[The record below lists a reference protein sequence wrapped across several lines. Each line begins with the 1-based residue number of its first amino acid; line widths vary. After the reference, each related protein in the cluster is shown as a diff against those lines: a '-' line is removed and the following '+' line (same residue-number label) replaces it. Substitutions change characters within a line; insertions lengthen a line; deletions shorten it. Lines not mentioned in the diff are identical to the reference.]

1 MALCG
6 SVGLALSMTVVAPAI
21 VNAEPRFSPSV
32 KEAQLVTL
40 RDYVL
45 AFARHWTVIA
55 SAVVAGLLT
64 AGVAAVLTPPTYHA
78 SAQVL
83 FTGHDSASGQD
94 QAYMGG
100 YVQARMATYGKLDS
114 STRMLTAAAEE
125 IGSGE
130 TAETLRARTEIDVTE
145 RDTVAVVQVT
155 DGSAEKATHAANA
168 VAAAFLGDVA
178 RLEPGFTTERPTDG
192 DPGLNQPTITG
203 TVTHQAV
210 VPSSPIAPNL
220 PLYLLVGALGGLLVS
235 IGVIVY
241 REAWREGGRGPSDAG
256 DQ

>member
-1 MALCG
+1 
-6 SVGLALSMTVVAPAI
+6 
-21 VNAEPRFSPSV
+21 
-32 KEAQLVTL
+32 VTL

-55 SAVVAGLLT
+55 VAVVAGLVT

-83 FTGHDSASGQD
+83 FTGHDPASGQD
-94 QAYMGG
+94 QAYIGS
-100 YVQARMATYGKLDS
+100 YVQSRMSTYGKLVS

-125 IGSGE
+125 IGAGE

-145 RDTVAVVQVT
+145 RETIAVVQVT
-155 DGSAEKATHAANA
+155 DGSAKKAAHAANA
-168 VAAAFLGDVA
+168 VAEAFLGDVA
-178 RLEPGFTTERPTDG
+178 RLEPEFTTERPTGD
-192 DPGLNQPTITG
+192 DPGSNQATITG

-220 PLYLLVGALGGLLVS
+220 PLYLLAGALGGLLVS
-235 IGVIVY
+235 VGVIVY
-241 REAWREGGRGPSDAG
+241 REAWRGGGLGPPDAE

>member
-1 MALCG
+1 M
-6 SVGLALSMTVVAPAI
+6 
-21 VNAEPRFSPSV
+21 
-32 KEAQLVTL
+32 TL

-45 AFARHWTVIA
+45 AFARHWIVIA
-55 SAVVAGLLT
+55 AAIATGLAT
-64 AGVAAVLTPPTYHA
+64 AGVAAFLTPPTYHA

-83 FTGHDSASGQD
+83 FTGHDPASGQD
-94 QAYMGG
+94 QAYIGG
-100 YVQARMATYGKLDS
+100 YVQSRMATYSKLDS

-130 TAETLRARTEIDVTE
+130 TAETLRYRTEIDVTE

-155 DGSAEKATHAANA
+155 DGSAKKAAHAANA

-178 RLEPGFTTERPTDG
+178 RLEPKFTTERPTDG
-192 DPGLNQPTITG
+192 DPGSNEPTITG

-220 PLYLLVGALGGLLVS
+220 PLYLLAGALGGLVVS
-235 IGVIVY
+235 VGVIVY
-241 REAWREGGRGPSDAG
+241 REAWRGGGLGPPDAE